1 MTWTSSGR
9 ECKKT
14 KVVLSSVLES
24 KTTSGKIDLT
34 NLSQGVTR
42 YLSQGATSLLLHLHS
57 TLVPIGAAS
66 VTQATLTS
74 QNMGGTSGSHD
85 AGSYAER
92 GFCCSVCWT
101 GTGFLRVEKT
111 SWTRFLESAMVSE
124 GLLSSRRRSCGMVWG
139 LQGLWELGLEEDPQ
153 VTWVLW
159 GLFCPC
165 KA

>member
-24 KTTSGKIDLT
+24 KPTSGKIDLT

-42 YLSQGATSLLLHLHS
+42 YLSQGATSLLLLHLHS
-57 TLVPIGAAS
+57 TLVPMGAAP

-92 GFCCSVCWT
+92 GFCYSVC
-101 GTGFLRVEKT
+101 
-111 SWTRFLESAMVSE
+111 
-124 GLLSSRRRSCGMVWG
+124 
-139 LQGLWELGLEEDPQ
+139 
-153 VTWVLW
+153 
-159 GLFCPC
+159 
-165 KA
+165 